1 MQFKFL
7 AALVCGVLMLTSS
20 LCMAA
25 VDGGKISIGSIYPG
39 MSVQE
44 LIKTC
49 GQPLSKDRNGDD
61 WQYQNFEIEVEG
73 NVVEEISTRSSTI
86 ATPDGVR
93 VGQAAEVLN
102 STFGTADKF
111 KTDSD
116 GVEYKYFST
125 DGMKEIEFKVVNGV
139 IAKITC
145 SLRD

>member
-1 MQFKFL
+1 MKFKSF
-7 AALVCGVLMLTSS
+7 AAIVCGVVLMASS
-20 LCMAA
+20 LCFATA
-25 VDGGKISIGSIYPG
+25 DSSKFALGGLVPG

-73 NVVEEISTRSSTI
+73 NVVEEISTRSSTM
-86 ATPDGVR
+86 ATPDGVH
-93 VGQAAEVLN
+93 VGQAAEALN

-145 SLRD
+145 SLKD